1 MRRTL
6 AGALFGL
13 LFVLSP
19 AYPQTITASAQTT
32 IVVNTTPVTGG
43 SNGQCLTISSGTVGS
58 GACGSGGGLTVG
70 TSTIT
75 SGTTTRI
82 LYDNAGV
89 LGEYT
94 LTGSGTVAVMQTS
107 PTLIT
112 PVLGVATATSVAIGG
127 CTIGTDVLCTTG
139 TTTLNGK
146 TTVAGGSFGLSG
158 NISAA
163 AWTTAGI
170 RYANVAATTT
180 DTTSSGTVA
189 AAYTDVF
196 GGNTVAASSAVTFT
210 NYYGAYIKVPVAGT
224 NVTLTSAWAL
234 GAEGINVVGQA
245 NSIAIRETG
254 YSLTGSSAQ
263 SLLDLS
269 GTLNTTGSPD
279 VIALRV
285 TDTGRGAATKFLNIY
300 GGASATTSV
309 FSVSN
314 AGNLVINGSF
324 SGVSTITAAG
334 QIQTNSGQLY
344 SWSSRSTLGSPADGS
359 VKLSNSAG
367 TNSVTISFP
376 TATATPTLQLG
387 ALDAAAPIS
396 QIVSVQNVIAGTSNT
411 AGVNWTFNGSQ
422 GTGTGAGGDIIFQTA
437 KAGTTGTSQ
446 NALAAVFTVKNT
458 GVIQNNV
465 VFSAAGTPLPT
476 CNGAA
481 EGSRGAVSDATTPTF
496 LTAYVSGGAI
506 HASVYCDGTSW
517 KTD

>member
-6 AGALFGL
+6 AGVLFGL
-13 LFVLSP
+13 LFALSP

-94 LTGSGTVAVMQTS
+94 LTGTGTVAVMQTS

-127 CTIGTDVLCTTG
+127 CTIGSDVLCTSG
-139 TTTLNGK
+139 TATLNGK

-170 RYANVAATTT
+170 RYANVTATMT

-189 AAYTDVF
+189 NAYTDIF
-196 GGNTVAASSAVTFT
+196 GGNTVAASNATTFT

-224 NVTLTSAWAL
+224 NVTLTKAWAL
-234 GAEGINVVGQA
+234 GSD
-245 NSIAIRETG
+245 SIAVNGAGSAAAPSLAMNNFENNTG
-254 YSLTGSSAQ
+254 WY
-263 SLLDLS
+263 
-269 GTLNTTGSPD
+269 
-279 VIALRV
+279 V
-285 TDTGRGAATKFLNIY
+285 
-300 GGASATTSV
+300 
-309 FSVSN
+309 
-314 AGNLVINGSF
+314 
-324 SGVSTITAAG
+324 TAAG
-334 QIQTNSGQLY
+334 KIGLSVGGTLRYDYSITGAGVHTFSGNIVVGNISAGSYTGTGNFALSNNTATIQLRNGGTQLD
-344 SWSSRSTLGSPADGS
+344 SPANGS
-359 VKLSNSAG
+359 LQQGAVDVD
-367 TNSVTISFP
+367 TNAAIVAQIFRT
-376 TATATPTLQLG
+376 QG
-387 ALDAAAPIS
+387 ALAGGTADQAGKNFTLL
-396 QIVSVQNVIAGTSNT
+396 VSPGK
-411 AGVNWTFNGSQ
+411 
-422 GTGTGAGGDIIFQTA
+422 GTGAGGSFVVQTA
-437 KAGTTGTSQ
+437 PAGSTGTSVNSGTTG
-446 NALAAVFTVKNT
+446 LTVDSTQKVTVANLLQHT
-458 GVIQNNV
+458 LIY
-465 VFSAAGTPLPT
+465 SAAGTALPT

-481 EGSRGAVSDATTPTF
+481 EGSRGAVSDALTPTF
-496 LTAYVSGGAI
+496 LTAYVSGGTT

>member
-6 AGALFGL
+6 AGVLFGL
-13 LFVLSP
+13 LFALSP

-94 LTGSGTVAVMQTS
+94 LTGTGTVAVMQTS

-127 CTIGTDVLCTTG
+127 CTIGSDVLCTSG
-139 TTTLNGK
+139 TATLNGK

-170 RYANVAATTT
+170 RYANVTATMT

-189 AAYTDVF
+189 NAYTDIF
-196 GGNTVAASSAVTFT
+196 GGNTVAASNATTFT

-224 NVTLTSAWAL
+224 NVTLTKAWAL
-234 GAEGINVVGQA
+234 GAD
-245 NSIAIRETG
+245 SIAVNGAGSVAAPSLAMNNFENNTG
-254 YSLTGSSAQ
+254 WYVTAASKLGLAI
-263 SLLDLS
+263 S
-269 GTLNTTGSPD
+269 GTLRYDYGIGTTNQHTFSGVVNSGSIISSGNLTVGTTGSLS
-279 VIALRV
+279 IQSR
-285 TDTGRGAATKFLNIY
+285 FNIS
-300 GGASATTSV
+300 ASANGTLLLQNWTGSTSTYITIP
-309 FSVSN
+309 SN
-314 AGNLVINGSF
+314 NAWQLGQADAGAPV
-324 SGVSTITAAG
+324 A
-334 QIQTNSGQLY
+334 Q
-344 SWSSRSTLGSPADGS
+344 
-359 VKLSNSAG
+359 
-367 TNSVTISFP
+367 
-376 TATATPTLQLG
+376 TLQ
-387 ALDAAAPIS
+387 
-396 QIVSVQNVIAGTSNT
+396 VQNVVAGTSNT

-481 EGSRGAVSDATTPTF
+481 EGSRAAVSDALTPTF
-496 LTAYVSGGAI
+496 LTAYASGGTT

>member
-6 AGALFGL
+6 AGVLFGL
-13 LFVLSP
+13 LFALSP

-94 LTGSGTVAVMQTS
+94 LTGTGTVAAMQTS

-146 TTVAGGSFGLSG
+146 TTVTGGSFGLSG

-170 RYANVAATTT
+170 RYANVVATMT

-196 GGNTVAASSAVTFT
+196 GGNAVAASNATTFT
-210 NYYGAYIKVPVAGT
+210 NYYGAYIKVPTAGT
-224 NVTLTSAWAL
+224 NVTLTKSWAL
-234 GAEGINVVGQA
+234 GAD
-245 NSIAIRETG
+245 SIAVNGAGSAAAPSLALNNFENSTG
-254 YSLTGSSAQ
+254 WYVTGAGKVA
-263 SLLDLS
+263 LS
-269 GTLNTTGSPD
+269 VGGTLRYD
-279 VIALRV
+279 
-285 TDTGRGAATKFLNIY
+285 Y
-300 GGASATTSV
+300 
-309 FSVSN
+309 
-314 AGNLVINGSF
+314 
-324 SGVSTITAAG
+324 GVSTSAQHTFVSSVNFQNFIFVTSSVRFTTGAG
-334 QIQTNSGQLY
+334 QIQLQNDNTIIS
-344 SWSSRSTLGSPADGS
+344 SPAAA
-359 VKLSNSAG
+359 KLQFGDA
-367 TNSVTISFP
+367 
-376 TATATPTLQLG
+376 
-387 ALDAAAPIS
+387 DAAAPVA
-396 QIVSVQNVIAGTSNT
+396 QITQVQNVVAGTSNT
-411 AGVNWTFNGSQ
+411 AGVNWTLKASA
-422 GTGTGAGGDIIFQTA
+422 GTGTGAGGDMLFQVA
-437 KAGTTGTSQ
+437 AAGTTGTSQ
-446 NALAAVFTVKNT
+446 NAFATAFSVRNT
-458 GVIQNNV
+458 GVIQNNI

-481 EGSRGAVSDATTPTF
+481 EGSRGAVSDALTPTF
-496 LTAYVSGGAI
+496 LTAYVSGGTT

>member
-1 MRRTL
+1 MRRIT
-6 AGALFGL
+6 GVLFGL
-13 LFVLSP
+13 LFALSP

-43 SNGQCLTISSGTVGS
+43 SNGQCLTISSGVVGS

-94 LTGSGTVAVMQTS
+94 LTGTGTVAVMQTS

-146 TTVAGGSFGLSG
+146 TTVAGASFVLSG

-163 AWTTAGI
+163 AWTTSGI
-170 RYANVAATTT
+170 RYANVAATMT
-180 DTTSSGTVA
+180 DTSSSGTVA

-196 GGNTVAASSAVTFT
+196 GGNTVAASSAATFT

-224 NVTLTSAWAL
+224 NVTLTNAWAL
-234 GAEGINVVGQA
+234 GTEGINIVGQA
-245 NSIAIRETG
+245 NSNAIKETG
-254 YSLTGSSAQ
+254 YSLTGSNAQ

-279 VIALRV
+279 VFALRV
-285 TDTGRGAATKFLNIY
+285 TNTASGGSTKLLNLY
-300 GGASATTSV
+300 GGVSGTNSNFSVDMFGGLSLNGSVQTASNVLFTTNAGIIQLRNSNTILSSPASATLQ
-309 FSVSN
+309 F
-314 AGNLVINGSF
+314 G
-324 SGVSTITAAG
+324 AA
-334 QIQTNSGQLY
+334 
-344 SWSSRSTLGSPADGS
+344 
-359 VKLSNSAG
+359 
-367 TNSVTISFP
+367 
-376 TATATPTLQLG
+376 
-387 ALDAAAPIS
+387 DAASPVA
-396 QIVSVQNVIAGTSNT
+396 QITKVQNVVAGTSNT
-411 AGVNWTFNGSQ
+411 AGANWTFNGSQ

-446 NALAAVFTVKNT
+446 NALAAAFTVKNT

-481 EGSRGAVSDATTPTF
+481 EGSRGAVSDALTPTF
-496 LTAYVSGGAI
+496 LTAYTSGGTT

>member
-1 MRRTL
+1 MRRI
-6 AGALFGL
+6 AAALFGL

-43 SNGQCLTISSGTVGS
+43 SNGQCLTISSGVVGS

-107 PTLIT
+107 PALVT
-112 PVLGVATATSVAIGG
+112 PALGVATATSVAIGG
-127 CTIGTDVLCTTG
+127 CTISTDVLCTTG

-146 TTVAGGSFGLSG
+146 TTVAGASFGLSG

-170 RYANVAATTT
+170 RYANVTATMT

-189 AAYTDVF
+189 AAYTDIF
-196 GGNTVAASSAVTFT
+196 GGNTVAASNATTFT
-210 NYYGAYIKVPVAGT
+210 NYYGVYIKVPVAGT
-224 NVTLTSAWAL
+224 NVTLTKAWAL
-234 GAEGINVVGQA
+234 GAD
-245 NSIAIRETG
+245 SIAVNGAGSAAAPSLVLNNFENNTG
-254 YSLTGSSAQ
+254 WYVTAASKIGFAVTGV
-263 SLLDLS
+263 LKYDF
-269 GTLNTTGSPD
+269 GVTTGS
-279 VIALRV
+279 VHTFV
-285 TDTGRGAATKFLNIY
+285 GQVNFSNGVNIN
-300 GGASATTSV
+300 TS
-309 FSVSN
+309 
-314 AGNLVINGSF
+314 GNVQ
-324 SGVSTITAAG
+324 GVV
-334 QIQTNSGQLY
+334 QL
-344 SWSSRSTLGSPADGS
+344 GF
-359 VKLSNSAG
+359 SAG
-367 TNSVTISFP
+367 TVLKAISNNNVQFGGGDSASP
-376 TATATPTLQLG
+376 SAQN
-387 ALDAAAPIS
+387 IS
-396 QIVSVQNVIAGTSNT
+396 IQSVIAGTSNT
-411 AGVNWTFNGSQ
+411 AGVNWTIKGSA
-422 GTGTGAGGDIIFQTA
+422 GTGTGAGGDLLFQVA
-437 KAGTTGTSQ
+437 AAGTTGTSQ
-446 NALAAVFTVKNT
+446 NAFATAFSVRNT
-458 GVIQNNV
+458 GVIQNNI

-481 EGSRGAVSDATTPTF
+481 EGSRGAVSDALTPTF
-496 LTAYVSGGAI
+496 LTAYVSGGTT

>member
-1 MRRTL
+1 MQRI
-6 AGALFGL
+6 AGVLFSL

-19 AYPQTITASAQTT
+19 AYPQTVTASAQTT

-43 SNGQCLTISSGTVGS
+43 SNGQCLTISSGVVGS
-58 GACGSGGGLTVG
+58 GTCGSGGGLTVG

-107 PTLIT
+107 PTLTT

-127 CTIGTDVLCTTG
+127 CTIGTDVLCTSG
-139 TTTLNGK
+139 TATLNGK
-146 TTVAGGSFGLSG
+146 TTIAGASFVLSG

-170 RYANVAATTT
+170 RYANVAATLT

-196 GGNTVAASSAVTFT
+196 GGNTVAASSATTFT
-210 NYYGAYIKVPVAGT
+210 NYYGAYVKVPAAGT
-224 NVTLTSAWAL
+224 NVTLTNVWAL

-245 NSIAIRETG
+245 NSVAIKETG
-254 YSLTGSSAQ
+254 YSLTGSNAS

-279 VIALRV
+279 VVAIRI
-285 TDTGRGAATKFLNIY
+285 TDTARGATTKALNIY
-300 GGASATTSV
+300 GGVSATTSI
-309 FSVSN
+309 FSVDRAGVVTSLSN
-314 AGNLVINGSF
+314 IISGGIVQTAGNINVGT
-324 SGVSTITAAG
+324 SGGNLTIA
-334 QIQTNSGQLY
+334 
-344 SWSSRSTLGSPADGS
+344 
-359 VKLSNSAG
+359 SAG
-367 TNSVTISFP
+367 GTIILRNG
-376 TATATPTLQLG
+376 ATPLSSPGTAVFQFG
-387 ALDAAAPIS
+387 AADAAAPVA
-396 QIVSVQNVIAGTSNT
+396 QVTQVQNVVAGTSNT

-446 NALAAVFTVKNT
+446 NALVAAFTVKNT